1 MSQTHFLIGK
11 FFALLAIFSILL
23 SGCASPTPSVAPTI
37 DPATFVAQAVE
48 TLSAQITDEALR
60 NPSPTAT
67 LAPSATPVPPT
78 ATATFAPP
86 TATVTPAVTS
96 TPTATQAPALLAQFL
111 YGATYPE
118 NKRVYVPNEEFG
130 LALGFQNTGSVTWEQ
145 GYTLKIVDFEGE
157 ITVQQE
163 AVMGKAVA
171 PGEKYE
177 FNLWAF
183 GSETLGQHVW
193 YFQMYT
199 AAGGPVPGGMGVF
212 RYESE

>member
-1 MSQTHFLIGK
+1 MNRYPSFTGKILIV
-11 FFALLAIFSILL
+11 LMVTAIVM
-23 SGCASPTPSVAPTI
+23 SGCASPTPTLAPTI

-48 TLSAQITDEALR
+48 TLSAQMTDEALR

-78 ATATFAPP
+78 ATPEPP
-86 TATVTPAVTS
+86 TATFTPAVTAP
-96 TPTATQAPALLAQFL
+96 PTATQAPALSAQFL

-163 AVMGKAVA
+163 AVMGSAVA

-183 GSETLGQHVW
+183 GSETLGQHIW
-193 YFQMYT
+193 YFQLFT
-199 AAGGPVPGGMGVF
+199 SSGGAVPGGMGIF
-212 RYESE
+212 TYESE